1 MSSVDIEL
9 WEPEESV
16 GKIWHAFASSI
27 HQPAQHASAKVR
39 LDDVRA
45 RLAIMFRGLG
55 GTHDVEIRA
64 IPPQTSHHRLS
75 WQRSLGAPQER
86 LPAANFD
93 GEVLRL
99 PEEIDIFDHPDKNLY
114 LYLWLAATAVHANA
128 PAPETDPLRADI
140 RYLQAGLAM
149 TRLTLTACPGLRP
162 IYAGMRGEIL
172 RDRRDRRLPRSEAAV
187 EDAIRHILGGPQ
199 PETEYSRSVAACIH
213 GQAEDLSQFTAPHNY
228 RPHEPV
234 LLWLKLESPRN
245 GTNAGHNDD
254 PHPQQSQTAEPAK
267 DAPQRKASRKASDQA
282 ARNDSLILHKF
293 ESILSWTE
301 FFNLNRRVEDD
312 DEDTAKK
319 AADDLDEI
327 SLTSVPQ
334 RARTRI
340 KLHLDLAPEEA
351 EMERLAGKTLYP
363 EWDHRR
369 RVYLPDYC
377 RVLTADAQPVSE
389 IPDFLRSPQTQRR
402 IRNVKRQ
409 FEALRPKR
417 QHLPRQIDGEDLDIE
432 AAVAARIELKT
443 TGEHSD
449 RVYRA
454 NRNQE
459 RDLAVS
465 IMLDTSRST
474 ESVIAGRQVID
485 IEREALIALA
495 WGLDTCGDDTAIH
508 TFSSLR
514 RDRVFVH
521 NVKRFDEPMSAS
533 IEARVAGL
541 KPGFYT
547 RLGAAI
553 RHSSADLQRQAKQR
567 RLLIV
572 ITDGKPNDLDH
583 YEGRHGIED
592 SHMAV
597 REARRNGQ
605 SVFGVTIDN
614 KAQATFARIFG
625 SGGFAVISKPE
636 KLISALPQIYRHL
649 VAG

>member
-16 GKIWHAFASSI
+16 GKIWHAFASTL
-27 HQPAQHASAKVR
+27 HQPAQHASATVL
-39 LDDVRA
+39 LDDVRV
-45 RLAIMFRGLG
+45 RIAILFRGLG
-55 GTHDVEIRA
+55 GAHDVEIRA
-64 IPPQTSHHRLS
+64 IPPQTSQHRLS
-75 WQRSLGAPQER
+75 WKRSLGTTEER
-86 LPAANFD
+86 LPCANFD

-99 PEEIDIFDHPDKNLY
+99 PESINVFDHADKNSF
-114 LYLWLAATAVHANA
+114 LYLWLAATAVHSKP
-128 PAPETDPLRADI
+128 PALEADPLRADI
-140 RYLQAGLAM
+140 RYLQAALTM
-149 TRLTLTACPGLRP
+149 TRLTLTACPGLRHP
-162 IYAGMRGEIL
+162 YAGMRSETLDG
-172 RDRRDRRLPRSEAAV
+172 RRDRRLPKVEAAV
-187 EDAIRHILGGPQ
+187 EAAICHLLGGPH
-199 PETEYSRSVAACIH
+199 PETEYSRSIAAAVQ
-213 GQAEDLSQFTAPHNY
+213 GQAADLSSFIAPRNY

-234 LLWLKLESPRN
+234 LLWPRTQN
-245 GTNAGHNDD
+245 LGDRASIQQDD
-254 PHPQQSQTAEPAK
+254 PDPQQAPSPEMAK
-267 DAPQRKASRKASDQA
+267 DAPQRKATRKASDQA

-312 DEDTAKK
+312 DEDAAKK

-327 SLTSVPQ
+327 SLTRVPQ

-340 KLHLDLAPEEA
+340 KLHLDLAPEDVD
-351 EMERLAGKTLYP
+351 MERLAGKKLYP
-363 EWDHRR
+363 EWDHRQR
-369 RVYLPDYC
+369 IYLPDYC
-377 RVLTADAQPVSE
+377 RVLTADAEPEVHLPE
-389 IPDFLRSPQTQRR
+389 FLSCPQTQRR
-402 IRNVKRQ
+402 IRNVTRQ

-417 QHLPRQIDGEDLDIE
+417 QHLSRQIDGEDLDIE
-432 AAVAARIELKT
+432 AAVAARIELMA

-465 IMLDTSRST
+465 ILLDTSRST
-474 ESVIAGRQVID
+474 ESVVAGRQVID

-495 WGLDTCGDDTAIH
+495 WGLDKCGDDTAIH

-514 RDRVFVH
+514 RDRVFLY
-521 NVKRFDEPMSAS
+521 NVKRFIEPMSAMVETR
-533 IEARVAGL
+533 IAGL

-553 RHSSADLQRQAKQR
+553 RHASNDLQQQARQR

-597 REARRNGQ
+597 REARRSGQ
-605 SVFGVTIDN
+605 SVFGVTID
-614 KAQATFARIFG
+614 KKSQATFARIFG
-625 SGGFAVISKPE
+625 SGGFSVISEPE
-636 KLISALPQIYRHL
+636 KLIVALPQIYHHL